1 MKALSKVLLM
11 VLLISLFTMVTYAL
25 ETLWKEQ
32 ITRSVTLLQ
41 QGRYSEAAKV
51 ADKALKVAEKT
62 FGINHPE
69 VVVSMN
75 IMAAVYQAQ
84 GKYAEAEALYKRSLE
99 IDEKALGK
107 DHPRVTA
114 SLNNL
119 ASLYQAQGKYS
130 EAEPLSGG
138 HWQ

>member
-11 VLLISLFTMVTYAL
+11 VLLISLFTMATYAL

-32 ITRSVTLLQ
+32 ITRSVTILQ

-69 VVVSMN
+69 VAVSMN
-75 IMAAVYQAQ
+75 IVAAVYQAQ
-84 GKYAEAEALYKRSLE
+84 GM
-99 IDEKALGK
+99 
-107 DHPRVTA
+107 
-114 SLNNL
+114 
-119 ASLYQAQGKYS
+119 
-130 EAEPLSGG
+130 
-138 HWQ
+138 

>member
-11 VLLISLFTMVTYAL
+11 VLLISLFTMVIHAL

-69 VVVSMN
+69 VAVSRN

-84 GKYAEAEALYKRSLE
+84 GKYAEAETLYKRVLA
-99 IDEKALGK
+99 IDEKALAKDLPPNQFSPRDLSLPYQTGHPGK
-107 DHPRVTA
+107 GD
-114 SLNNL
+114 
-119 ASLYQAQGKYS
+119 
-130 EAEPLSGG
+130 
-138 HWQ
+138 